1 MEPTPPA
8 PFTKHRRPGNNGKP
22 RAYFAQIRDRARRND
37 IVFTIT
43 FQDFLDTVNA
53 TGYLEKRGRQS
64 FNLHL
69 DRRDALKGY
78 ERGNLRVITAGENC
92 SKGATEDKE
101 RRAAFVAQRLGFD
114 PSKKPQPEPEP
125 EEPYH
130 EPTENEPF

>member
-1 MEPTPPA
+1 MHLWRME
-8 PFTKHRRPGNNGKP
+8 NKP
-22 RAYFAQIRDRARRND
+22 RAYFSQIRDRARRKD
-37 IVFTIT
+37 IVFKIT
-43 FQDFLDTVNA
+43 FQDFLDAVNA
-53 TGYLEKRGRQS
+53 TGYLERRGRQS

-78 ERGNLRVITAGENC
+78 ERGNLRVITSVQNC

-114 PSKKPQPEPEP
+114 PRKKPQPEPEP

-130 EPTENEPF
+130 YEPTDNAPF